1 MNAERAGPPE
11 SVPTLTEEVGLPA
24 APPANASPERN
35 DEPVQRAP
43 IAGAAHSLEAPIV
56 SGFNEDRITDRVLAD
71 LQQQIDAVLEYRMRE
86 MLTPILAR
94 AADAL
99 VRDARNEL
107 TRVLRDVVSRAV
119 AQELLRQRSR

>member
-1 MNAERAGPPE
+1 MNAERAGPPA
-11 SVPTLTEEVGLPA
+11 SVPTLTEEVALPA
-24 APPANASPERN
+24 APPANTQPERG

-43 IAGAAHSLEAPIV
+43 IAGAAHLIEAPIV
-56 SGFNEDRITDRVLAD
+56 SGFSEDRLTDRVLAD

-86 MLTPILAR
+86 MLTPILTR